1 MFKIEDRNFYFV
13 PTIMNMRYGASRLL
27 ETVASEYGIDSK
39 NGDAFVFFNRN
50 GRHVKI
56 VYYEN
61 HAFHIFQK
69 TYTGKYR
76 FVKMVIMHNE
86 PVFCLEWNEL
96 LAVLETPVI
105 RSPERV
111 KKRP

>member
-1 MFKIEDRNFYFV
+1 MC
-13 PTIMNMRYGASRLL
+13 YGASRLL
-27 ETVASEYGIDSK
+27 ETVSGEYGIDSK
-39 NGDAFVFFNRN
+39 NGDAFVFFSRN

-76 FVKMVIMHNE
+76 FVKMVIMNNE
-86 PVFCLEWNEL
+86 PVFCIEWNEL
-96 LAVLETPVI
+96 FAVLETPI
-105 RSPERV
+105 TRSPERSKNSPRSKSV
-111 KKRP
+111 NKA